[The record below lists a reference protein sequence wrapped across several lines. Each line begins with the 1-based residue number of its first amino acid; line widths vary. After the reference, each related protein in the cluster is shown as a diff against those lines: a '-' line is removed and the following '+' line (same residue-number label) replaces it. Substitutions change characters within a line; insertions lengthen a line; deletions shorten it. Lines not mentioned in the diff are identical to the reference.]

1 MDLGLEGRIALVTG
15 AHRGTGAGIAKG
27 LAAEGARVVVHGFA
41 AGEADAVA
49 EEIGDGATPVA
60 GDILTDEGAAAAAG
74 AALAAAAG
82 RIDILVNNYGR
93 AERGT
98 WMESGS
104 ADWID
109 LYEKNVLSAA
119 RMVRLLV
126 PGMKQA
132 GWGRVVNLGTVGS
145 TRPGARMPAYYAA
158 KGALATMTVSLAKDL
173 AGTGITVNT
182 VSPGLIRT
190 VEVEES
196 YRKLAARK
204 GWGETWAEIEAGI
217 MREVMD
223 NPTGRI
229 ARIEE
234 VADLVAFLASPRAGF
249 INGQNIRIDGGAV
262 DIVQ

>member
-1 MDLGLEGRIALVTG
+1 MDLELEGKTALVTG
-15 AHRGTGAGIAKG
+15 AYRGTGAGIAKA

-41 AGEADAVA
+41 ADEAAPVA
-49 EEIGDGATPVA
+49 DEIGAAATAIA
-60 GDILTDEGAAAAAG
+60 GDILTDDGAEEAAD
-74 AALAAAAG
+74 AALSATG
-82 RIDILVNNYGR
+82 RIDILVNNYGK
-93 AERGT
+93 AERGA
-98 WMESGS
+98 WMESES

-109 LYEKNVLSAA
+109 VYEKNVLSAA

-132 GWGRVVNLGTVGS
+132 GWGRVINLGTVGS
-145 TRPGARMPAYYAA
+145 TRPGARMPHYYAA

-173 AGTGITVNT
+173 AGSGITVNT

-190 VEVEES
+190 VEVEET
-196 YRKLAARK
+196 YRKLAVRK
-204 GWGETWAEIEAGI
+204 GWGETWPEIEAGI

-234 VADLVAFLASPRAGF
+234 VGDLVAFLASPRADF

-262 DIVQ
+262 DIVH

>member
-1 MDLGLEGRIALVTG
+1 MDLGLEGKTVLVTG

-27 LAAEGARVVVHGFA
+27 LAAAGARVVVHGFV

-49 EEIGDGATPVA
+49 EEIGDEAIPIA
-60 GDILTDEGAAAAAG
+60 GDILTDEGAAAAAE
-74 AALAAAAG
+74 AALAAAG
-82 RIDILVNNYGR
+82 RIDILVNNYGK

-119 RMVRLLV
+119 RMIRLLV

-190 VEVEES
+190 AEVEES

-217 MREVMD
+217 MLEVME

-234 VADLVAFLASPRAGF
+234 VADLVAFLVSPRAGF

>member
-1 MDLGLEGRIALVTG
+1 MDLDLEGRAALVTG

-49 EEIGDGATPVA
+49 EEIGDEAIPIA
-60 GDILTDEGAAAAAG
+60 GDILTDEGAAAAAE
-74 AALAAAAG
+74 AALAAAG
-82 RIDILVNNYGR
+82 RIDILVNNYGK

-98 WMESGS
+98 WTESGS

-126 PGMKQA
+126 PAMKQA

-145 TRPGARMPAYYAA
+145 SRPGARMPAYYAA

-190 VEVEES
+190 VEVEET

-217 MREVMD
+217 MREVME

-234 VADLVAFLASPRAGF
+234 VADLVAFLVSPRAGF

>member
-1 MDLGLEGRIALVTG
+1 MDLDLEGKTALVTG
-15 AHRGTGAGIAKG
+15 AHRGTGSGIAKG

-49 EEIGDGATPVA
+49 EEIGAGAIPVA
-60 GDILTDEGAAAAAG
+60 GDILTDEGAEKAAG
-74 AALAAAAG
+74 AALAAAG
-82 RIDILVNNYGR
+82 RIDILVNNYGK

-126 PGMKQA
+126 PDMKQA

-145 TRPGARMPAYYAA
+145 TRPGARMPAYY
-158 KGALATMTVSLAKDL
+158 

-234 VADLVAFLASPRAGF
+234 VADLVAFLVSPRAGF

>member
-1 MDLGLEGRIALVTG
+1 MDMDLEGRAALVTG

-49 EEIGDGATPVA
+49 EEIGDEAIPIA
-60 GDILTDEGAAAAAG
+60 GDILTDEGAAAAAE
-74 AALAAAAG
+74 AALAAAG
-82 RIDILVNNYGR
+82 RIDILVNNYGK

-126 PGMKQA
+126 PAMKQA

-145 TRPGARMPAYYAA
+145 SRPGARMPAYYAA

-190 VEVEES
+190 VEVEET

-217 MREVMD
+217 MREVME

-234 VADLVAFLASPRAGF
+234 VADLVAFLVSPRAGF